1 MRNLSVIKK
10 SYYSIKMGKHIDR
23 CYYLTGEK
31 AGNKWID
38 FTVPNPVWMSLIWTC
53 IPNEDELKD
62 CTYSTTAPKKKQSAM
77 SKTPTFESF
86 VNESSKKP
94 KNLQDALKIATD
106 RFNNDPEVVK
116 AVATLKKKMNRIVDD
131 TFTQVDP
138 FWQDS
143 DNFVEMND
151 EYYGVVRENKPDDYT
166 LFDYLWFT
174 Q

>member
-62 CTYSTTAPKKKQSAM
+62 CTYSTTAPKK
-77 SKTPTFESF
+77 
-86 VNESSKKP
+86 
-94 KNLQDALKIATD
+94 
-106 RFNNDPEVVK
+106 NNR
-116 AVATLKKKMNRIVDD
+116 L
-131 TFTQVDP
+131 
-138 FWQDS
+138 
-143 DNFVEMND
+143 
-151 EYYGVVRENKPDDYT
+151 
-166 LFDYLWFT
+166 
-174 Q
+174 